1 MSPRKATAAPAHPW
15 TGSSGPADTP
25 QALRPHLALMA
36 ETATAD
42 TDRPAA
48 GLGLLLLWLADD
60 MEQRANASLEA
71 FGLSESK
78 LDVLMIFGLAERGL
92 LGATAV
98 TPSYIA
104 SYVGVTRSSVTGLL
118 DWLEKRALLARS
130 LSREDRRSFD
140 LALTDQGRDVLARAL
155 PAFWR
160 MCGSLVDY
168 LDDDERASLQAIL
181 FKAWTRMKA
190 QAQAQAHQDP
200 DPAGP
205 SPTPTPATRGRR
217 RAGT

>member
-1 MSPRKATAAPAHPW
+1 MKAVKSTALSSPGFIPASTASIHSNESAQDRCRTGPRLHPLANAPE
-15 TGSSGPADTP
+15 
-25 QALRPHLALMA
+25 ALRPHLALMA
-36 ETATAD
+36 ETAQPGTD
-42 TDRPAA
+42 TPAA

-60 MEQRANASLEA
+60 VEQRANASLQA

-92 LGATAV
+92 LGDTVV

-118 DWLEKRALLARS
+118 DWLEKRSLLARS
-130 LSREDRRSFD
+130 LSQEDRRSFD
-140 LALTDQGRDVLARAL
+140 LALTDQGREVLARAL

-160 MCGSLVDY
+160 MCESLVDY
-168 LDDDERASLQAIL
+168 LDEGERASLQSIL

-190 QAQAQAHQDP
+190 QQGA
-200 DPAGP
+200 
-205 SPTPTPATRGRR
+205 
-217 RAGT
+217 

>member
-1 MSPRKATAAPAHPW
+1 MKAVKSTALSSPSFDPVSPASIHSHESAQDRCRTSPRIHPLAKAPE
-15 TGSSGPADTP
+15 
-25 QALRPHLALMA
+25 ALRPHLALMA
-36 ETATAD
+36 QTAQPGTD
-42 TDRPAA
+42 TPAA

-60 MEQRANASLEA
+60 VEQRANASLQA

-92 LGATAV
+92 LGDTVV

-118 DWLEKRALLARS
+118 DWLEKRSLLARS
-130 LSREDRRSFD
+130 LSQEDRRSFD
-140 LALTDQGRDVLARAL
+140 LALTDQGREVLARAL

-160 MCGSLVDY
+160 MCESLVDY
-168 LDDDERASLQAIL
+168 LDEGERASLQSLL

-190 QAQAQAHQDP
+190 QQAA
-200 DPAGP
+200 
-205 SPTPTPATRGRR
+205 
-217 RAGT
+217 

>member
-1 MSPRKATAAPAHPW
+1 MSPRKTAAAPAPE
-15 TGSSGPADTP
+15 STP
-25 QALRPHLALMA
+25 LAKAPEALRPHLALMA
-36 ETATAD
+36 QTAQPGTD
-42 TDRPAA
+42 TPAA

-60 MEQRANASLEA
+60 VEQRANASLQA

-92 LGATAV
+92 LGDTVV

-118 DWLEKRALLARS
+118 DWLEKRSLLARS
-130 LSREDRRSFD
+130 LSQEDRRSFD
-140 LALTDQGRDVLARAL
+140 LALTDQGREVLARAL

-160 MCGSLVDY
+160 MCESLVDY
-168 LDDDERASLQAIL
+168 LDEGERASLQSIL

-190 QAQAQAHQDP
+190 QYSA
-200 DPAGP
+200 
-205 SPTPTPATRGRR
+205 
-217 RAGT
+217 